1 MIDTLRN
8 IVRLAAILGVLTRHE
23 VLPMSDR
30 YFPIRLLNW
39 VAGMRGSVRKYRRQ
53 NSLGVRLR
61 EALEELGPTFIKFGQ
76 ALSTRMDSL
85 PDDIGQEMKK
95 LQDSVPPFPFEV
107 VRKSVEKNLGKTLEE
122 LYTRFDPEPVASASI
137 AQVHHAITRDGHEV
151 AVKVQRPG
159 IVDQV
164 EGDIRVLTFLAR
176 IIDNHIPEWERFRAK
191 RVVVEFANTIREE
204 MNFHTEASRA
214 QQFYKNFHNDPVLQ
228 VPQIYW
234 GLTSHQVLTMEWIN
248 GIPIDE
254 LVQSKDSKIDA
265 ELVARNVVTAFFKQV
280 FRDGYFHAD
289 QHPGNIFVKPDGTI
303 ALLDFGIVSQVSIQ
317 TRVWLAEMLSGFL
330 MRDYQKVARVHL
342 NAGYITPETNME
354 EFEEACR
361 QVGEPIFGQ
370 PLKQIS
376 VARLLSQL
384 FKVTEQFQMVVQ
396 PQLLMLQKTLF
407 TLEGVG
413 REINPDLNV
422 WLLAEPLVREWMK
435 ENLGPRGKMR
445 SARRQLEHMSYAFSH
460 LPDMLFDGLERVT
473 HDRVQIRIHPASL
486 ERLEKRINSGVQKQG
501 AAIVG
506 GSLFIGSA
514 ILAAAHISPL
524 LFGPPMALGLFFA
537 LRGMR
542 MMR

>member
-1 MIDTLRN
+1 M
-8 IVRLAAILGVLTRHE
+8 LGVVARHE
-23 VLPMSDR
+23 VLPMAEH
-30 YFPIRLLNW
+30 YLPIRLLHW
-39 VAGMRGSVRKYRRQ
+39 FFGMSPSVRRYRRQ

-61 EALEELGPTFIKFGQ
+61 EALEQLGPTFIKFGQ
-76 ALSTRMDSL
+76 ALSTRMDAL

-95 LQDSVPPFPFEV
+95 LQDAVPPFPFEQ
-107 VRKSVEKNLGKTLEE
+107 VRKTVEKNLGKSLEE
-122 LYTRFDPEPVASASI
+122 LFLKFDPEPVASASI

-159 IVDQV
+159 ILEKV
-164 EGDIRVLTFLAR
+164 EGDIRVLFFLAR
-176 IIDNHIPEWERFRAK
+176 IIENHIPDWERFRAK
-191 RVVVEFANTIREE
+191 RVVDEFANTIREE

-214 QQFYKNFHNDPVLQ
+214 QQFYKNFRNDPVLQ
-228 VPQIYW
+228 VPQVYW
-234 GLTSHQVLTMEWIN
+234 GLTSTRVLTMEWIN
-248 GIPIDE
+248 GIPIDD
-254 LVQSKDSKIDA
+254 LVHSDNKTIDP
-265 ELVARNVVTAFFKQV
+265 ELVAKNVVTSFFKQV

-330 MRDYQKVARVHL
+330 MRDYEKVARVHL
-342 NAGYITPETNME
+342 DAGYITPETNME

-376 VARLLSQL
+376 VARLLAQL

-422 WLLAEPLVREWMK
+422 WLLAEPLVRDWMK
-435 ENLGPRGKMR
+435 ENLGPRGKIR
-445 SARRQLEHMSYAFSH
+445 SFRRQMEHFSYAMTHF
-460 LPDMLFDGLERVT
+460 PDLAFDTLERLT
-473 HDRVQIRIHPASL
+473 HDRMQVRIHPASL
-486 ERLEKRINSGVQKQG
+486 DRLEKRINNAVQKQG
-501 AAIVG
+501 TAIVG

-514 ILAAAHISPL
+514 IMAAAHFSPF
-524 LFGPPMALGLFFA
+524 LFGPPMALGLFYA

-542 MMR
+542 MLK